1 MAFAISEL
9 GVFCDFFMN
18 PVAQITNALVWVS
31 QKANNLIF
39 VFSYLILNSQI
50 SCISFLKS
58 RGSFTSL
65 AFCKLNTTFFCITG
79 SRDLMKILTSSIN
92 LISNFFFMAA
102 RITNYTKIVK
112 SFLIGNF
119 FCGFTTQIFNGAQKK
134 ADGEGNMFIYSY
146 GTFRIAKR
154 YVHILLPFLCYD
166 FPLLVGWGGLDTLL
180 TQLSFNLNI
189 TTSAVRSNIWT
200 FSHYHMVSLHQ

>member
-50 SCISFLKS
+50 SCVSFLKS
-58 RGSFTSL
+58 RASFTSL
-65 AFCKLNTTFFCITG
+65 AFCKLNTTFFCIFG

-92 LISNFFFMAA
+92 LISNFFFMAV
-102 RITNYTKIVK
+102 RITNYTKIMK
-112 SFLIGNF
+112 SFLIGN
-119 FCGFTTQIFNGAQKK
+119 
-134 ADGEGNMFIYSY
+134 
-146 GTFRIAKR
+146 
-154 YVHILLPFLCYD
+154 
-166 FPLLVGWGGLDTLL
+166 
-180 TQLSFNLNI
+180 
-189 TTSAVRSNIWT
+189 
-200 FSHYHMVSLHQ
+200 